1 MQYPLFP
8 LNLVIFPEGLLPLRI
23 FEPRYLDMVRNSA
36 RSQSEFIICHLN
48 ENQNFDKAVSQYWVG
63 TACEIVDFE
72 TLPDGLLG
80 ITARGTRRVKIS
92 HITRADNQLLHGH
105 VETIEEEPDHDLPD
119 DFIEWSKMIPLI
131 MKKMGAPYDS
141 QVTKP
146 DSAQWVSAR
155 LTELL
160 PFDLEHKQRILEI
173 DYPHIRLEY
182 LKDILQEAEYYTSK
196 GNLS

>member
-1 MQYPLFP
+1 MRYPLFP

-23 FEPRYLDMVRNSA
+23 FEPRYLEMVRNSG
-36 RSQSEFIICHLN
+36 RSQREFIVCHLN

-92 HITRADNQLLHGH
+92 HIIRTDNQLLHGQ
-105 VETIEEEPDHDLPD
+105 VETIEEEPDQNLPD

-141 QVTKP
+141 QITKP
-146 DSAQWVSAR
+146 ESSQWVSAR

-160 PFDLEHKQRILEI
+160 PFDLKHKQRILEI

>member
-36 RSQSEFIICHLN
+36 RSQSEFIVCSLN
-48 ENQNFDKAVSQYWVG
+48 ENQNFDRAVSKYWVG

-92 HITRADNQLLHGH
+92 QISRADNQLLFGQ
-105 VETIEEEPDHDLPD
+105 VETIEEEKDQDLPE

-131 MKKMGAPYDS
+131 MKKMGSPYDS
-141 QVTKP
+141 QTIKP
-146 DSAQWVSAR
+146 ESAQWVSAR

-160 PFDLEHKQRILEI
+160 PFDLKHKQRILEI
-173 DYPHIRLEY
+173 DYPHIRFEY